1 MWLPLGGQDGD
12 WDTQKA
18 PGRGAQPAREGQKKK
33 KEKKSKLNP
42 FYGLPVF
49 K

>member
-18 PGRGAQPAREGQKKK
+18 PGRGAQSAREAQKKK
-33 KEKKSKLNP
+33 EEGRASLYP
-42 FYGLPVF
+42 FYDLSVF